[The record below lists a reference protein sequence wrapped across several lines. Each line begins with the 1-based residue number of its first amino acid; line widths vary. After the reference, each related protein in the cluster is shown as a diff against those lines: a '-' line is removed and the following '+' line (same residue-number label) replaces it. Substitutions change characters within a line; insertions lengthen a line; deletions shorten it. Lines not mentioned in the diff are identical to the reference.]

1 MNNKNYPSNPSNRID
16 QDPSSNYGSSV
27 NFENDADMDFES
39 ALQALAQYIN
49 QENPDDPDTVD
60 PNNIE
65 MAQMG
70 DVTAIQTLIDFAA
83 SKRVMGESEE
93 DFESI
98 QKMDMVVIAL
108 EARQRTLLAAAEE
121 SAFNQSSE
129 QEHQVDSLVAA
140 RYELNEVLGLPSQSE
155 LGIKTESEINAEM
168 NPPSDA
174 TDTMESETEGEEH
187 KDSLRED
194 QYTDALFEAGLMFG
208 LADPTSLVG
217 GVDFDDMPTTQR
229 FAVYKILAKAI
240 DSNQKDAG
248 YSEARFRETRRLI
261 DEVMR
266 DPDQ

>member
-1 MNNKNYPSNPSNRID
+1 MNNKNYPSNRIN
-16 QDPSSNYGSSV
+16 QDHSSNYDLGA

-39 ALQALAQYIN
+39 ALQVLAQYID

-83 SKRVMGESEE
+83 SKRVMDESEE
-93 DFESI
+93 DFESK

-108 EARQRTLLAAAEE
+108 EARQQTLLAAAEE
-121 SAFNQSSE
+121 SALNQSSE
-129 QEHQVDSLVAA
+129 QEHQADSIVAA
-140 RYELNEVLGLPSQSE
+140 RDELNEVLGLPSQSE
-155 LGIKTESEINAEM
+155 LGIKTEPELNAVVS
-168 NPPSDA
+168 PSPDA
-174 TDTMESETEGEEH
+174 TDTIESETEDEEH

-194 QYTDALFEAGLMFG
+194 QYTDALFEVGSMFG

-229 FAVYKILAKAI
+229 FAVYKILAEAI
-240 DSNQKDAG
+240 NSNQKDAG
-248 YSEARFRETRRLI
+248 LSEAQFRETKRLI
-261 DEVMR
+261 HEVMR
-266 DPDQ
+266 GPDQ